1 MIVKFIRAGAIALK
15 FPNLSRSFNAA
26 RQSIRFGGYDTV
38 FEVAFEVDTGALAQ
52 IDTEGKLHDEAAW
65 LAVFDDNR
73 ALIERV
79 ASAVYAKQPRR
90 FVQLA
95 AAHF

>member
-1 MIVKFIRAGAIALK
+1 VKFIRAGGVHLK

-38 FEVAFEVDTGALAQ
+38 FEIAFEVNTDALAQ
-52 IDTEGKLHDEAAW
+52 IDTLGTLQDEAAW

-73 ALIERV
+73 ALIER
-79 ASAVYAKQPRR
+79 AANTAYAKQKGR
-90 FVQLA
+90 FVQLDA
-95 AAHF
+95 SDF

>member
-1 MIVKFIRAGAIALK
+1 VIVKFIRAGAIALK

-73 ALIERV
+73 V